1 MTVQIMVGDA
11 LSQLAKLPDGS
22 VHCVVTSPP
31 YWGLRAYEGDPGM
44 IGLEPTFD
52 DHLDNLVAVFR
63 EVRRVLRS
71 DGTLWLNYGDAY
83 ASAPS
88 GRSAADTKAAGN
100 DDRTFRDKPIN
111 TVQGVWK
118 PKNLLMMPARFLAR
132 VDKLPRRRAIA
143 CVCMISD

>member
-1 MTVQIMVGDA
+1 MTVKIMVGDA

-31 YWGLRAYEGDPGM
+31 YWGLRAYKGDPGM

-71 DGTLWLNYGDAY
+71 DGTLL
-83 ASAPS
+83 S
-88 GRSAADTKAAGN
+88 G
-100 DDRTFRDKPIN
+100 
-111 TVQGVWK
+111 
-118 PKNLLMMPARFLAR
+118 
-132 VDKLPRRRAIA
+132 
-143 CVCMISD
+143 